1 MGNLFPGKISLS
13 PGESDSFK
21 ITSKS
26 IEGMAAGNS
35 GNATEQHLNYQKIS
49 DDMTRIY
56 NQAQHDLQDFFNY
69 ATSSVAQQRLLEA
82 ELAKCKDRLRRF
94 TVDQARQGNKESNVE
109 NIASTNRPSVLERKY
124 KEFCDHERM
133 DVISALE
140 NERTGKRRDP
150 WAEMYMDQ
158 YIACII
164 FEEAYQAARLLK
176 EHFLRSM
183 ELILMSAPSIGEQ
196 YFEQEHNGMS
206 KTGSHQ
212 QSTISQIRE
221 NSLTLI
227 MKETAENCD
236 ISALVQRTVT
246 SLRKSQEKDELNDYS
261 KDLWLKPKLRKY
273 VEQCCEYAWK
283 LVCQNPPYEIHGN
296 LGLRNNTLFNEAIHQ
311 VSRDSTSSKG
321 TPRYIYAVIW
331 PGLFRGSPPRVI
343 QKFEV
348 VLLSEK

>member
-1 MGNLFPGKISLS
+1 MGNLLPRKISLS
-13 PGESDSFK
+13 PGESDPSK

-26 IEGMAAGNS
+26 IEGMAAGNT
-35 GNATEQHLNYQKIS
+35 GDATEQQLNYQQIS
-49 DDMTRIY
+49 EEMARVY
-56 NQAQHDLQDFFNY
+56 NQVQHGLQDFFKY
-69 ATSSVAQQRLLEA
+69 ATSSVAHQGMLEA
-82 ELAKCKDRLRRF
+82 KLAKCNHRLRRF
-94 TVDQARQGNKESNVE
+94 AGDQARQGESKVE
-109 NIASTNRPSVLERKY
+109 NIASKNRPSVLESKY

-133 DVISALE
+133 DAISALE
-140 NERTGKRRDP
+140 NERTGKGRDK
-150 WAEMYMDQ
+150 WADMYMDQ

-176 EHFLRSM
+176 ENFLRSM
-183 ELILMSAPSIGEQ
+183 DLILMSAPSIGEQ

-236 ISALVQRTVT
+236 MSALVQRTVT
-246 SLRKSQEKDELNDYS
+246 SLCKSQEKDQLNDYS

-283 LVCQNPPYEIHGN
+283 LVCQNPPYEINGN
-296 LGLRNNTLFNEAIHQ
+296 LGLRNNNLFNEAIHQ
-311 VSRDSTSSKG
+311 VSRDPTSSKG

-331 PGLFRGSPPRVI
+331 PGLFRGSPPRII
-343 QKFEV
+343 QKTEV
-348 VLLSEK
+348 VLSSEK

>member
-196 YFEQEHNGMS
+196 YFEQEHNGM
-206 KTGSHQ
+206 
-212 QSTISQIRE
+212 
-221 NSLTLI
+221 
-227 MKETAENCD
+227 
-236 ISALVQRTVT
+236 RTVT